1 MAEPTELVDVLSE
14 KTGEEIASMQGGEEG
29 GVYLFQFY

>member
-1 MAEPTELVDVLSE
+1 MPEPTELVDVLSE
-14 KTGEEIASMQGGEEG
+14 KTGEEIVPMQSGEES